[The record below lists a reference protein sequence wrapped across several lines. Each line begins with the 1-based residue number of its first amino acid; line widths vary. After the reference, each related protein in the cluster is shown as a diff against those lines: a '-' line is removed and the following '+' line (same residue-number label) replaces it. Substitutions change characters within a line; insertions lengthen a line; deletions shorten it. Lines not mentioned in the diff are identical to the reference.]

1 MRPETRVGYDFAHA
15 IVDDHSR
22 LAYVELH
29 GDEKAATVTGF
40 VERAL
45 GFFAEHGIV
54 AKRLMTDNGFSYV
67 KNRSLREL
75 LTRHGIRHLTTK
87 PYRPRTNGKVERF
100 HQTMAREWA
109 YGLAYRSHRQR
120 NQALPHWV
128 DHYNTAT
135 APQLTRRPATDSA
148 AFTTSVG
155 RTARPRQHRSRR
167 AGGRPRG
174 RALSTP
180 SRRA

>member
-29 GDEKAATVTGF
+29 DDEQAATVTGF

-45 GFFAEHGIV
+45 AFFAAHGI
-54 AKRLMTDNGFSYV
+54 ACRRLMTDNGFSYV

-75 LTRHGIRHLTTK
+75 LNRHGIRHLTTE

-100 HQTMAREWA
+100 HQTMAREWRTVSPTA
-109 YGLAYRSHRQR
+109 HI
-120 NQALPHWV
+120 
-128 DHYNTAT
+128 DTAT
-135 APQLTRRPATDSA
+135 PPCHTGSTTTTTGDHTASSETDPRSA

-155 RTARPRQHRSRR
+155 RST
-167 AGGRPRG
+167 RG
-174 RALSTP
+174 LM
-180 SRRA
+180 

>member
-29 GDEKAATVTGF
+29 EDEKAETVTAF

-45 GFFAEHGIV
+45 DFFERHGIT

-75 LTRHGIRHLTTK
+75 LAGHGIRHLTTQ
-87 PYRPRTNGKVERF
+87 PYAP
-100 HQTMAREWA
+100 AR
-109 YGLAYRSHRQR
+109 
-120 NQALPHWV
+120 ALPSDDGARV
-128 DHYNTAT
+128 GLPARLPLTSTPQRRPATLARQLQPATAT
-135 APQLTRRPATDSA
+135 QLTRRPAPDQPRSQ
-148 AFTTSVG
+148 
-155 RTARPRQHRSRR
+155 RPW
-167 AGGRPRG
+167 
-174 RALSTP
+174 
-180 SRRA
+180 

>member
-29 GDEKAATVTGF
+29 QNEQAATVTGF

-45 GFFAEHGIV
+45 AFFAEHGIV
-54 AKRLMTDNGFSYV
+54 TKRLMTDNGFSYV

-75 LTRHGIRHLTTK
+75 LAHHEINHLTTK

-109 YGLAYRSHRQR
+109 ATLARPLQ
-120 NQALPHWV
+120 P
-128 DHYNTAT
+128 DTT
-135 APQLTRRPATDSA
+135 TQLTRRPAPDQPRSQPPWVGQLA
-148 AFTTSVG
+148 SEPGQQRVG
-155 RTARPRQHRSRR
+155 RGCS
-167 AGGRPRG
+167 
-174 RALSTP
+174 
-180 SRRA
+180 